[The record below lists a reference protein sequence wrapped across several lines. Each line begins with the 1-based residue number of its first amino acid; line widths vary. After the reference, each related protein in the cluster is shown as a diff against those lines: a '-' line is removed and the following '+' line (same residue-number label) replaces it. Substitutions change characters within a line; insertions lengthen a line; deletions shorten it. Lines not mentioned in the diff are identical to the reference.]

1 MRFLQRK
8 ENLYLLLVL
17 TIGLAQFHD
26 LCQRRP
32 KLHMKKQRTPPN
44 TVTQRKGQAM
54 LITSGTMTWLRWLRV
69 VQKHLLRRRE
79 QRRDQKTLL
88 FVELVSHSLST
99 QIKLIKEKL
108 LETMIELVGSKVV
121 TRRPTDSDI
130 NMETEEDADDKEATP
145 YARTLKTTEDVETE
159 PEFYQTPVALT
170 PANWRKKAKTRKLV
184 PVEVESSDIE
194 FEEIQPLRE
203 EKKKQRVTQSAT
215 DGDNLKV
222 TSH

>member
-1 MRFLQRK
+1 
-8 ENLYLLLVL
+8 
-17 TIGLAQFHD
+17 
-26 LCQRRP
+26 
-32 KLHMKKQRTPPN
+32 
-44 TVTQRKGQAM
+44 
-54 LITSGTMTWLRWLRV
+54 MTWLRWLRV

-79 QRRDQKTLL
+79 QRRDQKMLL

-130 NMETEEDADDKEATP
+130 NKETEEDTDDEEATP
-145 YARTLKTTEDVETE
+145 LAYARTLKTTEDVDTE
-159 PEFYQTPVALT
+159 PELYQTPVALT
-170 PANWRKKAKTRKLV
+170 PANWKKTRTRKLV
-184 PVEVESSDIE
+184 PVEAESSDIE
-194 FEEIQPLRE
+194 FEEIQPLRK

-215 DGDNLKV
+215 DSDNLKV